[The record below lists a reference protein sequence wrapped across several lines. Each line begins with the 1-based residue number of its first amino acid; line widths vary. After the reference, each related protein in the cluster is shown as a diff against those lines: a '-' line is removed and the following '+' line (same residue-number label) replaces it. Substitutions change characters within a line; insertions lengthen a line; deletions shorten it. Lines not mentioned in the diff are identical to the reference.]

1 MDSPDPL
8 EVGGDFFFN
17 AGLEIPGNFIVK
29 TLHFEKFKRVTATVG
44 RKSLQRAWKKEAL
57 LVPCPK

>member
-17 AGLEIPGNFIVK
+17 AGLEIPENFIVN
-29 TLHFEKFKRVTATVG
+29 TLHFEKFK
-44 RKSLQRAWKKEAL
+44 K
-57 LVPCPK
+57 